1 MIRFEN
7 VSKHYKS
14 NEEEVVKNVSF
25 DIKKGEL
32 VVLIGPSG
40 CGKTTCLKMIN
51 QLEKISSGKIYID
64 GKSNVEYDPIKL
76 RRSMGYVI
84 QQTGLFPHMSIKE
97 NIEIIQRLVG
107 HDEQTIE
114 NRTSELMKMIS
125 LDENEFLDRY
135 PTQLS
140 GGQLQRI
147 GVARAFAMD
156 PEIILM
162 DEPFSAL
169 DPLTRVQLQ
178 DELLFIQ
185 SRIKKTI
192 VFVTHD
198 INEAIKLADRICIM
212 KDGQIVQYDTPE
224 NIMKNPINKY
234 VSNFIGK
241 NRIWSNPKYIHASD
255 IMIEQPFSV
264 PEEMPLF
271 RCIEQMRIKHV
282 TSAMVLNAED
292 CFTGIIDAV
301 DIQKENDKT
310 IPASKLCVYPK
321 NTAHEKDNL
330 LDLIS
335 IFDKEHLSYL
345 PVLNDLNKLTGIITK
360 SSLVTALSQQ
370 YMDEK
375 EDKVNA

>member
-7 VSKHYKS
+7 VCKSYK
-14 NEEEVVKNVSF
+14 NTNDEVVKNVSF
-25 DIKKGEL
+25 EIEKGKL

-51 QLEKISSGKIYID
+51 RLEKISSGKIFINE
-64 GKSNVEYDPIKL
+64 KSNEEYDPIEL

-84 QQTGLFPHMSIKE
+84 QQIGLFPHMTIRD
-97 NIEIIQRLVG
+97 NIEIIQRLSG
-107 HDEQTIE
+107 IE
-114 NRTSELMKMIS
+114 NEKIVSRTSDLMKMIS
-125 LDENEFLDRY
+125 LDEDYLNRY

-169 DPLTRVQLQ
+169 DPLTRTQLQ
-178 DELLFIQ
+178 DELIFIQ
-185 SRIKKTI
+185 NRIKKTI

-198 INEAIKLADRICIM
+198 MNEAIKLADKICIM
-212 KDGQIVQYDTPE
+212 KNGSIVQYDTPE
-224 NIMKNPINKY
+224 NIMKYPKDDY
-234 VSNFIGK
+234 VSNFVGR
-241 NRIWSNPKYIHASD
+241 NRIWSNPKYIHARD
-255 IMIEQPFSV
+255 IMIENPFVV
-264 PEEMPLF
+264 PEEMPLI

-282 TSAMVLNAED
+282 TSAMVLDDND
-292 CFTGIIDAV
+292 DFIGIVKGKDV
-301 DIQKENDKT
+301 QSLTNKE
-310 IPASKLCVYPK
+310 IPVKDVCEYPGVV
-321 NTAHEKDNL
+321 AHEKDNL

-335 IFDKEHLSYL
+335 IFDREKLTYL
-345 PVLNDLNKLTGIITK
+345 PVLNDLNKLIGIITQ

-370 YMDEK
+370 YMNSE
-375 EDKVNA
+375 EVNNNA

>member
-7 VSKHYKS
+7 VCKSYK
-14 NEEEVVKNVSF
+14 NTDDDVVKNVSF
-25 DIKKGEL
+25 EIEKGKL

-51 QLEKISSGKIYID
+51 RLEKVSSGKIYIN
-64 GKSNVEYDPIKL
+64 GKPNDEYDPIEL

-84 QQTGLFPHMSIKE
+84 QQTGLFPHMSVRD
-97 NIEIIQRLVG
+97 NIEIIQKLSNV
-107 HDEQTIE
+107 EEAKINT
-114 NRTSELMKMIS
+114 RTKELMKMIS
-125 LDENEFLDRY
+125 LDEEYLDRY

-169 DPLTRVQLQ
+169 DPLTRTQLQ
-178 DELLFIQ
+178 DELIFIQ

-198 INEAIKLADRICIM
+198 MNEAIKLADMICIM
-212 KDGQIVQYDTPE
+212 KNGEIVQYDTPE
-224 NIMKNPINKY
+224 NIMKNPANDY
-234 VSNFIGK
+234 VSNFVGK

-255 IMIEQPFSV
+255 IMIEKPFSV
-264 PEEMPLF
+264 PEEMGLI
-271 RCIEQMRIKHV
+271 RCIELMRAKHV
-282 TSAMVLNAED
+282 TSAMVLNSND
-292 CFTGIIDAV
+292 DFVGIVSGDE
-301 DIQKENDKT
+301 IQKGINSNV
-310 IPASKLCVYPK
+310 PVSMLCKYPEVV
-321 NTAHEKDNL
+321 AYEKDNL

-335 IFDKEHLSYL
+335 IFEKGNLSYL
-345 PVLNDLNKLTGIITK
+345 AVLNDKQKLVGLITK

-370 YMDEK
+370 YIDGK
-375 EDKVNA
+375 ELNTNA

>member
-7 VSKHYKS
+7 VCKSYK
-14 NEEEVVKNVSF
+14 NTNDEVVKNVSF
-25 DIKKGEL
+25 EIEKGKL

-51 QLEKISSGKIYID
+51 RLEKISSGKIFINE
-64 GKSNVEYDPIKL
+64 KSNEEYDPIEL

-84 QQTGLFPHMSIKE
+84 QQIGLFPHMTIRD
-97 NIEIIQRLVG
+97 NIEIIQRLSG
-107 HDEQTIE
+107 IE
-114 NRTSELMKMIS
+114 NEKILSRTSDLMKMIS
-125 LDENEFLDRY
+125 LDEDYLNRY

-169 DPLTRVQLQ
+169 DPLTRTQLQ
-178 DELLFIQ
+178 DELIFIQ
-185 SRIKKTI
+185 NRIKKTI

-198 INEAIKLADRICIM
+198 MNEAIKLADKICIM
-212 KDGQIVQYDTPE
+212 KNGSIVQYDTPE
-224 NIMKNPINKY
+224 NIMKYPKDDY
-234 VSNFIGK
+234 VSNFVGR
-241 NRIWSNPKYIHASD
+241 NRIWSNPKYIHARD
-255 IMIEQPFSV
+255 IMIENPFVV
-264 PEEMPLF
+264 PEEMPLI

-282 TSAMVLNAED
+282 TSAMVLDDND
-292 CFTGIIDAV
+292 DFIGIVKGKDV
-301 DIQKENDKT
+301 QSLKNKE
-310 IPASKLCVYPK
+310 IPVKDVCEYPGVV
-321 NTAHEKDNL
+321 AHEKDNL

-335 IFDKEHLSYL
+335 IFDREKLTYL
-345 PVLNDLNKLTGIITK
+345 PVLNDLNKLIGIITQ

-370 YMDEK
+370 YMNSE
-375 EDKVNA
+375 EVNNNA

>member
-7 VSKHYKS
+7 VCKSYK
-14 NEEEVVKNVSF
+14 NTNDEVVKNVSF
-25 DIKKGEL
+25 EIEKGKL

-51 QLEKISSGKIYID
+51 RLEKISSGKIFINE
-64 GKSNVEYDPIKL
+64 KSNEEYDPIEL

-84 QQTGLFPHMSIKE
+84 QQIGLFPHITIRD
-97 NIEIIQRLVG
+97 NIEIIQRLSG
-107 HDEQTIE
+107 IE
-114 NRTSELMKMIS
+114 NEKIVSRTSDLMKMIS
-125 LDENEFLDRY
+125 LDEDYLNRY

-169 DPLTRVQLQ
+169 DPLTRTQLQ
-178 DELLFIQ
+178 DELIFIQ
-185 SRIKKTI
+185 NRIKKTI

-198 INEAIKLADRICIM
+198 MNEAIKLADKICIM
-212 KDGQIVQYDTPE
+212 KNGSIVQYDTPE
-224 NIMKNPINKY
+224 NIMKYPKDDY
-234 VSNFIGK
+234 VSNFVGR
-241 NRIWSNPKYIHASD
+241 NRIWSNPKYIHARD
-255 IMIEQPFSV
+255 IMIENPFVV
-264 PEEMPLF
+264 PEEMPLI

-282 TSAMVLNAED
+282 TSAMVLDDND
-292 CFTGIIDAV
+292 DFIGIVKGKDVQSLIN
-301 DIQKENDKT
+301 KE
-310 IPASKLCVYPK
+310 IPVKDVCEYPGVV
-321 NTAHEKDNL
+321 AHEKDNL

-335 IFDKEHLSYL
+335 IFDREKLTYL
-345 PVLNDLNKLTGIITK
+345 PVLNDLNKLIGIITQ

-370 YMDEK
+370 YMNSE
-375 EDKVNA
+375 EVNNNA

>member
-7 VSKHYKS
+7 VCKSYK
-14 NEEEVVKNVSF
+14 NTNDEVVKNVSF
-25 DIKKGEL
+25 EIKKGDL

-51 QLEKISSGKIYID
+51 RLEKISSGKIFIN
-64 GKSNVEYDPIKL
+64 GKSNVEYDPIAL

-84 QQTGLFPHMSIKE
+84 QQTGLFPHMSIKD
-97 NIEIIQRLVG
+97 NIEIIQRLSG
-107 HDEQTIE
+107 IDNEKIE
-114 NRTSELMKMIS
+114 SRTKELMKMIS
-125 LDENEFLDRY
+125 LDKEYLYRY

-169 DPLTRVQLQ
+169 DPLTRMQLQ

-185 SRIKKTI
+185 SKFKKTI

-198 INEAIKLADRICIM
+198 MNEAIKLADMICIM
-212 KDGQIVQYDTPE
+212 REGEIVQYDTPE
-224 NIMKNPINKY
+224 NIMKYPKDEY
-234 VSNFIGK
+234 VSNFVGR
-241 NRIWSNPKYIHASD
+241 NRIWSNPKYIHAKD
-255 IMIEQPFSV
+255 IMIENPFSV
-264 PEEMPLF
+264 PSGISLIK
-271 RCIEQMRIKHV
+271 CIEQMRSKHV
-282 TSAMVLNAED
+282 TSAMVLDINND
-292 CFTGIIDAV
+292 FVGIVSAS
-301 DIQKENDKT
+301 DIQKEKDMEATVATLCIYPET
-310 IPASKLCVYPK
+310 IA
-321 NTAHEKDNL
+321 NEKDNL

-335 IFDKEHLSYL
+335 IFEKKNLSYL
-345 PVLNDLNKLTGIITK
+345 PVLNDSNKLVGIITK

-370 YMDEK
+370 YVEEK
-375 EDKVNA
+375 EINKNV

>member
-7 VSKHYKS
+7 VCKSYK
-14 NEEEVVKNVSF
+14 NTNDEVVKNVSF
-25 DIKKGEL
+25 EIEKGKL

-51 QLEKISSGKIYID
+51 RLEKISSGKIFINE
-64 GKSNVEYDPIKL
+64 KSNEEYDSIEL

-84 QQTGLFPHMSIKE
+84 QQIGLFPHMTIRD
-97 NIEIIQRLVG
+97 NIEIIQRLSG
-107 HDEQTIE
+107 IE
-114 NRTSELMKMIS
+114 NEKIVSRTSDLMKMIS
-125 LDENEFLDRY
+125 LDEDYLNRY

-169 DPLTRVQLQ
+169 DPLTRTQLQ
-178 DELLFIQ
+178 DELIFIQ
-185 SRIKKTI
+185 NRIKKTI

-198 INEAIKLADRICIM
+198 MNEAIKLADKICIM
-212 KDGQIVQYDTPE
+212 KNGSIVQYDTPE
-224 NIMKNPINKY
+224 NIMKYPKDDY
-234 VSNFIGK
+234 VSNFVGR
-241 NRIWSNPKYIHASD
+241 NRIWSNPKYIHARD
-255 IMIEQPFSV
+255 IMIENPFVV
-264 PEEMPLF
+264 PEEMPLI

-282 TSAMVLNAED
+282 TSAMVLDDND
-292 CFTGIIDAV
+292 DFIGIVKGKDVQSLIN
-301 DIQKENDKT
+301 KE
-310 IPASKLCVYPK
+310 IPVKDVCEYPGVV
-321 NTAHEKDNL
+321 AHEKDNL

-335 IFDKEHLSYL
+335 IFDREKLTYL
-345 PVLNDLNKLTGIITK
+345 PVLNDLNKLIGIITQ

-370 YMDEK
+370 YMNSE
-375 EDKVNA
+375 EVNNNA

>member
-7 VSKHYKS
+7 VCKSYK
-14 NEEEVVKNVSF
+14 NTNDEVVKNVSF
-25 DIKKGEL
+25 EIEKGKL

-51 QLEKISSGKIYID
+51 RLEKISSGKIFINE
-64 GKSNVEYDPIKL
+64 KSNEEYDPIEL

-84 QQTGLFPHMSIKE
+84 QQIGLFPHMTIRD
-97 NIEIIQRLVG
+97 NIEIIQRLSG
-107 HDEQTIE
+107 IE
-114 NRTSELMKMIS
+114 NEKIVSRTSDLMNMIS
-125 LDENEFLDRY
+125 LDEDYLNRY

-169 DPLTRVQLQ
+169 DPLTRTQLQ
-178 DELLFIQ
+178 DELIFIQ
-185 SRIKKTI
+185 NRIKKTI

-198 INEAIKLADRICIM
+198 MNEAIKLADKICIM
-212 KDGQIVQYDTPE
+212 KNGSIVQYDTPE
-224 NIMKNPINKY
+224 NIMKYPKDDY
-234 VSNFIGK
+234 VSNFVGR
-241 NRIWSNPKYIHASD
+241 NRIWSNPKYIHARD
-255 IMIEQPFSV
+255 IMIENPFVV
-264 PEEMPLF
+264 PEEMPLI

-282 TSAMVLNAED
+282 TSAMVLDDND
-292 CFTGIIDAV
+292 DFIGIVKGKDVQSLIN
-301 DIQKENDKT
+301 KE
-310 IPASKLCVYPK
+310 IPVKDVCEYPGVV
-321 NTAHEKDNL
+321 AHEKDNL

-335 IFDKEHLSYL
+335 IFDREKLTYL
-345 PVLNDLNKLTGIITK
+345 PVLNDLNKLIGIITQ

-370 YMDEK
+370 YMNSE
-375 EDKVNA
+375 EVNNNA

>member
-7 VSKHYKS
+7 VCKSYKNTS
-14 NEEEVVKNVSF
+14 DEVVRNVSF
-25 DIKKGEL
+25 EVKKGDL

-51 QLEKISSGKIYID
+51 RLEKITSGNIYINE
-64 GKSNVEYDPIKL
+64 KSNKEYDPIEL

-84 QQTGLFPHMSIKE
+84 QQTGLFPHMNIKD
-97 NIEIIQRLVG
+97 NIEIIQKLSG
-107 HDEQTIE
+107 IDNEKIE
-114 NRTSELMKMIS
+114 TRTRELMKMIS
-125 LDENEFLDRY
+125 LDEEYLYRY

-198 INEAIKLADRICIM
+198 MNEAIKLADKICIM
-212 KDGQIVQYDTPE
+212 KDGEIIQYDTPE
-224 NIMKNPINKY
+224 NIMKYPKDEY
-234 VSNFIGK
+234 VSNFVGR
-241 NRIWSNPKYIHASD
+241 NRIWSNPKYIHAKD
-255 IMIEQPFSV
+255 IMIENPFSV
-264 PEEMPLF
+264 PEEMSLI
-271 RCIEQMRIKHV
+271 RCIEQMKNKHV
-282 TSAMVLNAED
+282 TSAMVLDINDNFVGVVNAS
-292 CFTGIIDAV
+292 
-301 DIQKENDKT
+301 DIQKEKDMNVPVST
-310 IPASKLCVYPK
+310 LCVYPK
-321 NTAHEKDNL
+321 TIANEKDNL

-335 IFDKEHLSYL
+335 IFEKENLSYL
-345 PVLNDLNKLTGIITK
+345 PVLNDLNKLVGIITK

-370 YMDEK
+370 YIEEK
-375 EDKVNA
+375 EESKNA

>member
-7 VSKHYKS
+7 VCKSYK
-14 NEEEVVKNVSF
+14 NTNDKVVKNVSF
-25 DIKKGEL
+25 EIKKGDL

-51 QLEKISSGKIYID
+51 RLEKISSGKIFIN
-64 GKSNVEYDPIKL
+64 GKSNVEYEPIAL

-84 QQTGLFPHMSIKE
+84 QQTGLFPHMSIKD
-97 NIEIIQRLVG
+97 NIEIIQRLSG
-107 HDEQTIE
+107 IDNEKIE
-114 NRTSELMKMIS
+114 SRTKELMKMIS
-125 LDENEFLDRY
+125 LDKEYLYRY

-169 DPLTRVQLQ
+169 DPLTRMQLQ

-185 SRIKKTI
+185 SKFKKTI

-198 INEAIKLADRICIM
+198 MNEAIKLADMICIM
-212 KDGQIVQYDTPE
+212 REGEIVQYDTPE
-224 NIMKNPINKY
+224 NIMKYPKDEY
-234 VSNFIGK
+234 VSNFVGR
-241 NRIWSNPKYIHASD
+241 NRIWSNPKYIHAKD
-255 IMIEQPFSV
+255 IMIENPFSV
-264 PEEMPLF
+264 PSGISLIK
-271 RCIEQMRIKHV
+271 CIEQMRSKHV
-282 TSAMVLNAED
+282 TSAMVLDINNN
-292 CFTGIIDAV
+292 FVGIVSAS
-301 DIQKENDKT
+301 DIQKEKDMEATVATLCIYPET
-310 IPASKLCVYPK
+310 IA
-321 NTAHEKDNL
+321 NEKDNL

-335 IFDKEHLSYL
+335 IFEKKNLSYL
-345 PVLNDLNKLTGIITK
+345 PVLNDSNKLVGIITK

-370 YMDEK
+370 YVEEK
-375 EDKVNA
+375 EINKNV

>member
-7 VSKHYKS
+7 VCKSYK
-14 NEEEVVKNVSF
+14 NTNDEVVKNVSF
-25 DIKKGEL
+25 EIEKGKL

-51 QLEKISSGKIYID
+51 RLEKISSGKIFINE
-64 GKSNVEYDPIKL
+64 KSNEEYDPIEL

-84 QQTGLFPHMSIKE
+84 QQIGLFPHMTIRD
-97 NIEIIQRLVG
+97 NIEIIQRLSG
-107 HDEQTIE
+107 IE
-114 NRTSELMKMIS
+114 NEKIVSRTSDLMKMIS
-125 LDENEFLDRY
+125 LDEDYLNRY

-169 DPLTRVQLQ
+169 DPLTRTQLQ
-178 DELLFIQ
+178 DELIFIQ
-185 SRIKKTI
+185 NRIKKTI

-198 INEAIKLADRICIM
+198 MNEAIKLADKICIM
-212 KDGQIVQYDTPE
+212 KNGSIVQYDTPE
-224 NIMKNPINKY
+224 NIMKYPKDDY
-234 VSNFIGK
+234 VSNFVGR
-241 NRIWSNPKYIHASD
+241 NRIWSNPKYIHARD
-255 IMIEQPFSV
+255 IMIEDPFVV
-264 PEEMPLF
+264 PEEMPLI

-282 TSAMVLNAED
+282 TSAMVLDDND
-292 CFTGIIDAV
+292 DFIGIVKGKDVQSLIN
-301 DIQKENDKT
+301 KE
-310 IPASKLCVYPK
+310 IPVKDVCEYPGVV
-321 NTAHEKDNL
+321 AHEKDNL

-335 IFDKEHLSYL
+335 IFDREKLTYL
-345 PVLNDLNKLTGIITK
+345 PVLNDLNKLIGIITQ

-370 YMDEK
+370 YMNSE
-375 EDKVNA
+375 EVNNNA

>member
-7 VSKHYKS
+7 VCKSYKNTS
-14 NEEEVVKNVSF
+14 DDVVKNVSF
-25 DIKKGEL
+25 SIEKGKL

-51 QLEKISSGKIYID
+51 RLEKISSGKIYIN
-64 GKSNVEYDPIKL
+64 GKSNDEYDPIAL

-84 QQTGLFPHMSIKE
+84 QQIGLFPHMSIKD
-97 NIEIIQRLVG
+97 NIEIIEKLSNV
-107 HDEQTIE
+107 EETKIVS
-114 NRTSELMKMIS
+114 RTKELMKMIS
-125 LDENEFLDRY
+125 LDEEYLDRY

-147 GVARAFAMD
+147 GVARAFAMN

-169 DPLTRVQLQ
+169 DPLTRTQLQ

-198 INEAIKLADRICIM
+198 MNEAIKLADMICIM
-212 KDGQIVQYDTPE
+212 KNGEIVQYDTPE
-224 NIMKNPINKY
+224 NIMKNPVDDY
-234 VSNFIGK
+234 VSNFVGK
-241 NRIWSNPKYIHASD
+241 NRIWSNPKYIHAND
-255 IMIEQPFSV
+255 IMLENPFSV
-264 PEEMPLF
+264 PQEMSLIH
-271 RCIEQMRIKHV
+271 CIELMRTKHV
-282 TSAMVLNAED
+282 TSAMVLDNND
-292 CFTGIIDAV
+292 NFVGIV
-301 DIQKENDKT
+301 SGSDIQKEKANNRPVST
-310 IPASKLCVYPK
+310 LCKYPEII
-321 NTAHEKDNL
+321 AHEKDNL
-330 LDLIS
+330 LDLINL
-335 IFDKEHLSYL
+335 FDKNNLSYL
-345 PVLNDLNKLTGIITK
+345 PVLNDNNKLVGIITK

-375 EDKVNA
+375 EDSANA